1 MAVGI
6 SLFGTYIEFG
16 LFSMILYLQPKLFLK
31 QLIFVICCCFLEAQE
46 NEEEAKCD
54 DNDNLASN
62 AEGEKEALKEENEAE
77 NEKGQAATFDDVTD
91 STAINGKGRK
101 EDRAKVVTSG
111 GDESFWA
118 DYVFTRKFLLHVVFV
133 SVNQLKIYIFLS
145 IINDF
150 LDSFNLTEEKS

>member
-1 MAVGI
+1 MAVLAGRLVFYDSI
-6 SLFGTYIEFG
+6 SSTKF
-16 LFSMILYLQPKLFLK
+16 ILLK
-31 QLIFVICCCFLEAQE
+31 QLMFVICCCCFLEAQE
-46 NEEEAKCD
+46 NEEEAKCND
-54 DNDNLASN
+54 GSDNLAFT
-62 AEGEKEALKEENEAE
+62 AQGKKEAEDG
-77 NEKGQAATFDDVTD
+77 KGPAATFDDVTD
-91 STAINGKGRK
+91 STAINGKGHK
-101 EDRAKVVTSG
+101 AQVVTSG